1 MLLMV
6 IEHFKDVNA
15 LRERFQKQGRMLPDG
30 VSYHSSWIDPVTDRC
45 YQVMG
50 AVNIESLQ
58 PWIHHWKDIVDFE
71 VIPVLT
77 SQEYWATK

>member
-1 MLLMV
+1 
-6 IEHFKDVNA
+6 
-15 LRERFQKQGRMLPDG
+15 MLPDG

-45 YQVMG
+45 YQVME

-58 PWIHHWKDIVDFE
+58 PWIHHWKDIVDLE